1 MGGSMSRNK
10 GKRAE
15 LQVVHALKAMGYE
28 AHRSSQYCGANGDS
42 DVECTDMPQLFIE
55 VKHVERLCVE
65 KTLAQAEQDA
75 AAKLKLPVVFHRR
88 NGTEWILS
96 LRMEDMHRFVEMI
109 NAARN
114 NWT

>member
-1 MGGSMSRNK
+1 MGSLSRNK

-15 LQVVHALKAMGYE
+15 LQVVHALEAMGYK
-28 AHRSSQYCGANGDS
+28 AHRSQQYCGANADS
-42 DVECTDMPQLFIE
+42 DVVCDDLPNVFIE

-75 AAKLKLPVVFHRR
+75 LAALKLPVVFHRR

-96 LRMEDMHRFVEMI
+96 LRLEDMHRFVEMI